1 MADRIGIALGYP
13 VRDGAVGCDEAV
25 RNAGSTM
32 KAGGR
37 VATGEDVGRVGLEA
51 TCAETASRVW
61 RGVKGVK
68 ASTTKT
74 AGGMKAATMKS
85 ARGMKTTATV
95 EAATASTAETAAT
108 ATVETATAA
117 TTVETAATTM
127 KTTAAATATARLG
140 YVCEPESH
148 GCADQD
154 PSERQR
160 NQFAAPS
167 SRHSFLHLSRRRLGR
182 PAVPEAS

>member
-25 RNAGSTM
+25 RNAGSNMNT
-32 KAGGR
+32 GGR

-51 TCAETASRVW
+51 ACAETASRVW

-74 AGGMKAATMKS
+74 ASGMKAATVKPAS
-85 ARGMKTTATV
+85 GTKTTATV
-95 EAATASTAETAAT
+95 EAATAP
-108 ATVETATAA
+108 TVETATAA
-117 TTVETAATTM
+117 AVETAAATM

-140 YVCEPESH
+140 YVCEPEPH
-148 GCADQD
+148 GCANQD

-160 NQFAAPS
+160 NLFAAPS
-167 SRHSFLHLSRRRLGR
+167 SQHSFLHLSRRRLGR
-182 PAVPEAS
+182 PAMPEAS

>member
-1 MADRIGIALGYP
+1 M
-13 VRDGAVGCDEAV
+13 
-25 RNAGSTM
+25 
-32 KAGGR
+32 
-37 VATGEDVGRVGLEA
+37 GRVGLETA
-51 TCAETASRVW
+51 CAETASRVW

-74 AGGMKAATMKS
+74 AGGMKAATVKPAS
-85 ARGMKTTATV
+85 GTKTTATV
-95 EAATASTAETAAT
+95 EAATAP
-108 ATVETATAA
+108 
-117 TTVETAATTM
+117 TVETAATM

-148 GCADQD
+148 SCANQD

-160 NQFAAPS
+160 NLFAAPS
-167 SRHSFLHLSRRRLGR
+167 SQHSFLHLSRRQLER